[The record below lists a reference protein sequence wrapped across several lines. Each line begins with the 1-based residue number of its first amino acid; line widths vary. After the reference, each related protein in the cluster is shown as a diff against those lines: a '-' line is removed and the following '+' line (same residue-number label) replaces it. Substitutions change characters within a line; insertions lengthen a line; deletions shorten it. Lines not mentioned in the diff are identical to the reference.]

1 MRRILALA
9 VAALCPPSAF
19 GGGSVLSS
27 VDNPA
32 LSKWYQSVGGESAL
46 ASVHS
51 MESEEVVEQGP
62 GGKPEETRTL
72 VMGGVRIRVD
82 TEYADGRT
90 LTMAYDGKVG
100 WREVSDLG
108 FGLLSPADAFWVFL
122 AHHPTQLSVLHSRF
136 VSSSPLPQ
144 EIHDGVPSDVFL
156 VTDTDGQHS
165 RWLFDP
171 STGHLTGIEGA
182 APNGTLLRFSDFR
195 KVGPLTLPF
204 DFQMFVGTKRIYA
217 LRRRSLSL
225 NVPLTGEFFSPMTW
239 DVGDAEKAQAILGR
253 YLKTCAS
260 SDVLGR
266 IHSRIVRSTVDSP
279 STGVTSDRAITVVYP
294 NKILIDT
301 ETKGIG
307 QTLAGYD
314 GTTGWAFSE
323 LQGFHLLKASEIPG
337 LFSSLSSL
345 GDPTIENQAPLR
357 RIVGTRVV
365 SGRKSTALA
374 LSSLREGLGV
384 FYFDDENGRLLRIA
398 SQKRSLSGNKPVATI
413 DFADFRSVDG
423 QDIPFEVTETR
434 ATMQVISKIK
444 SVENNP
450 VIDDAIFKPRPEE

>member
-1 MRRILALA
+1 
-9 VAALCPPSAF
+9 
-19 GGGSVLSS
+19 
-27 VDNPA
+27 
-32 LSKWYQSVGGESAL
+32 
-46 ASVHS
+46 
-51 MESEEVVEQGP
+51 
-62 GGKPEETRTL
+62 
-72 VMGGVRIRVD
+72 MGGVRIRVD

-314 GTTGWAFSE
+314 GTTGGHSASFKASISSRPRKSRVSSRAFQAWAIRRSKTRPPCGALSAPASFRVGSRPPSPSPACGRAWAFSI
-323 LQGFHLLKASEIPG
+323 STTRT
-337 LFSSLSSL
+337 
-345 GDPTIENQAPLR
+345 GDCCGSR
-357 RIVGTRVV
+357 
-365 SGRKSTALA
+365 RKS
-374 LSSLREGLGV
+374 GV
-384 FYFDDENGRLLRIA
+384 SPETSRWRRSISPISGASMARI
-398 SQKRSLSGNKPVATI
+398 SPSR
-413 DFADFRSVDG
+413 
-423 QDIPFEVTETR
+423 
-434 ATMQVISKIK
+434 
-444 SVENNP
+444 
-450 VIDDAIFKPRPEE
+450 